1 MKIYCAKC
9 KQPTNYTEFR
19 PKFCANCG
27 HGFSNIILPTPIAQA
42 SQRTNVVS
50 EPIQEETIEHLQIN
64 NIQPFKVQVLSNL
77 RNTEK
82 IENVVNE
89 KPTNKSKSLNKRAKP
104 QRISKEN
111 FTKQWKEEMGN
122 RPRTEIQGDDNDE

>member
-27 HGFSNIILPTPIAQA
+27 HGFSNIVVPTPVVQA
-42 SQRTNVVS
+42 SQLPSVVS
-50 EPIQEETIEHLQIN
+50 QPVQEEVTEHFEIN
-64 NIQPFKVQVLSNL
+64 DVKPFKVQVLSNL

-82 IENVVNE
+82 IENVVSD
-89 KPTNKSKSLNKRAKP
+89 KPTNQSRSSNKRAKP

-122 RPRTEIQGDDNDE
+122 KPRTEIQGDDDNE